1 MSNPLVSVIMPVY
14 NGEMYIEKS
23 IGSIFGQT
31 YDNIEFIAVNDGS
44 SDGSFA
50 LLEKIRKNA
59 PKHVQMKIIH
69 QENQGICRSRN
80 RAIHEAGG
88 QYILFIDQDDFM
100 RKECIE
106 SLYTA
111 MVEENADM
119 VIGGFDLTDK
129 EDRILEKWELN
140 SDYEWDKFK
149 ITAPWGRMFRK
160 DIIDSNHI
168 EFMVTKISED
178 FYFNLRYM
186 SCCKK
191 IFVTPYRGYCW
202 LYNEK
207 SESHANMSQLARDR
221 NPLVMMTQLHKDM
234 QVPNELSKEHLE
246 YLMVKHIIWYL
257 FFVAKSATKNEIQEI
272 HQECIS
278 WLEKYYPRYKKNK
291 LISFFRP
298 KGERFK
304 IRLIVKIAIVLNNM
318 GLLVKGLQI
327 YSKI

>member
-14 NGEMYIEKS
+14 NGEKYIEKS
-23 IGSIFGQT
+23 IGSIFEQS

-44 SDGSFA
+44 GDNSSK
-50 LLEKIRKNA
+50 LLEKIRQRT
-59 PKHVQMKIIH
+59 PKHVQMKIIE

-80 RAIHEAGG
+80 HAIHEAKGE
-88 QYILFIDQDDFM
+88 YLLFIDQDDFM

-106 SLYTA
+106 NLYKT
-111 MVEENADM
+111 MTEENADM

-129 EDRILEKWELN
+129 EDKILEKWELN
-140 SDYEWDKFK
+140 PSYEWDKFK

-191 IFVTPYRGYCW
+191 ISVTSYRGYCW
-202 LYNEK
+202 LFNEK
-207 SESHANMSQLARDR
+207 SESHANMSQLAEDR

-257 FFVAKSATKNEIQEI
+257 FFVAKSASREEIQRI
-272 HQECIS
+272 YRECMS
-278 WLEKYYPRYKKNK
+278 WLEKYYPQYKKNK
-291 LISFFRP
+291 LISLFRP
-298 KGERFK
+298 KGERLK
-304 IRLIVKIAIVLNNM
+304 IRLIVKAAMVLNQM